1 MKQKLLLLFLI
12 NFSCTVFS
20 QDLIVTT
27 EGDSIRC
34 KITKVEPER
43 IYFSHYS
50 EGVIHETLL
59 PISSIKMYET
69 KFYGTPEYIEESG
82 KLNYNYA
89 QPKASFPRLRIAA
102 QGGYSYRLAK
112 VPEDLGT
119 LLEEY
124 IKKLKSGYHLEGDIN
139 YFLSQK
145 FGLGLKYS
153 YYQSKNRLN
162 DIYIEF
168 DDGTIATGD
177 MSDFIKINYYGLVL
191 SFRDISK
198 NQSGAWLG
206 SLSFGYMTYYNNAEF
221 IVEKMDITGGTV
233 GMAVDL
239 GYDFFLSEGFG
250 LGLGFSFSI
259 GTLSELEVD
268 NGSTNNTVKL
278 DSESFENLSRVDLSL
293 GLRFNK

>member
-1 MKQKLLLLFLI
+1 MQRKVYLFFLVLLSWTGI
-12 NFSCTVFS
+12 S

-69 KFYGTPEYIEESG
+69 KFYGTPDYLEESG
-82 KLNYNYA
+82 KLNYNYT
-89 QPKASFPRLRIAA
+89 QPKANFPRVRIAA

-112 VPEDLGT
+112 VPEGMST

-124 IKKLKSGYHLEGDIN
+124 IKKLKSGYHLGGDIN

-162 DIYIEF
+162 DIYIEY

-177 MSDFIKINYYGLVL
+177 MSDRIKINYYGLVL
-191 SFRDISK
+191 SLRDISK

-206 SLSFGYMTYYNNAEF
+206 SLSFGYMSYYNNAEF
-221 IVEKMDITGGTV
+221 IREKMDITGGTV
-233 GMAVDL
+233 GMVVDL
-239 GYDFFLSEGFG
+239 GYDFFLSDGFG
-250 LGLGFSFSI
+250 LGLGLSI
-259 GTLSELEVD
+259 SLGTLSELD
-268 NGSTNNTVKL
+268 LDDGSTIRTVEL
-278 DSESFENLSRVDLSL
+278 DSENFENLSRVDLSI